1 MVDRTLTAS
10 PTTERAGGPLR
21 AWSLASVIFLLGLII
36 LGGVVR
42 ITDSGLGCPDWPF
55 CHGKVIPSS
64 DPATLIEYSHRMV
77 AAVTG
82 LIIVI
87 TGFVIWRSHRKE
99 RLLTSPIIL
108 AILLLIVQVILGW
121 ITVRTE
127 LNEWLVMAHL
137 TVAQSVL
144 ALMIVITVVGVSLR
158 NPRTGE
164 ATSISTTARNTF
176 IAALVA
182 TFAVILS
189 GAYTQATGAT
199 GACGDSWPLCSG
211 SLFPGTF
218 LEGVHMGHRLLTIL
232 AIPIIVAA
240 ANQAYNLRRQIPSI
254 SRLAPL
260 FIALF
265 VGQIVVGGINVM
277 IGFHRATNVMHLAA
291 ATFVWAALVLLVAVV
306 YLGSRAKTEE
316 RYAA

>member
-82 LIIVI
+82 LIIVV

-144 ALMIVITVVGVSLR
+144 ALMIVIAVAVVGVSLR
-158 NPRTGE
+158 RSQRTGE
-164 ATSISTTARNTF
+164 ATSHIHDCA
-176 IAALVA
+176 
-182 TFAVILS
+182 
-189 GAYTQATGAT
+189 
-199 GACGDSWPLCSG
+199 
-211 SLFPGTF
+211 
-218 LEGVHMGHRLLTIL
+218 
-232 AIPIIVAA
+232 
-240 ANQAYNLRRQIPSI
+240 
-254 SRLAPL
+254 
-260 FIALF
+260 
-265 VGQIVVGGINVM
+265 
-277 IGFHRATNVMHLAA
+277 
-291 ATFVWAALVLLVAVV
+291 
-306 YLGSRAKTEE
+306 
-316 RYAA
+316 

>member
-82 LIIVI
+82 LIIVV

-144 ALMIVITVVGVSLR
+144 A
-158 NPRTGE
+158 
-164 ATSISTTARNTF
+164 
-176 IAALVA
+176 
-182 TFAVILS
+182 
-189 GAYTQATGAT
+189 
-199 GACGDSWPLCSG
+199 
-211 SLFPGTF
+211 
-218 LEGVHMGHRLLTIL
+218 
-232 AIPIIVAA
+232 
-240 ANQAYNLRRQIPSI
+240 
-254 SRLAPL
+254 
-260 FIALF
+260 
-265 VGQIVVGGINVM
+265 
-277 IGFHRATNVMHLAA
+277 
-291 ATFVWAALVLLVAVV
+291 
-306 YLGSRAKTEE
+306 
-316 RYAA
+316 

>member
-82 LIIVI
+82 LIIVV

-99 RLLTSPIIL
+99 RILTSPIIL

-144 ALMIVITVVGVSLR
+144 ALMIVIAVVGVSLR

-211 SLFPGTF
+211 SLFPDTF

-232 AIPIIVAA
+232 AVPIIVAA
-240 ANQAYNLRRQIPSI
+240 ANQAYNLRRQIPGI
-254 SRLAPL
+254 NRLAPL

-265 VGQIVVGGINVM
+265 VGQIVVGGVNVM
-277 IGFHRATNVMHLAA
+277 LGFHRATNVMHLAA

-306 YLGSRAKTEE
+306 YLGARAKTGE

>member
-1 MVDRTLTAS
+1 
-10 PTTERAGGPLR
+10 
-21 AWSLASVIFLLGLII
+21 
-36 LGGVVR
+36 
-42 ITDSGLGCPDWPF
+42 
-55 CHGKVIPSS
+55 
-64 DPATLIEYSHRMV
+64 MV

-82 LIIVI
+82 LIIVV

-144 ALMIVITVVGVSLR
+144 ALMIVIAVAGSKGAHR
-158 NPRTGE
+158 SQPGE
-164 ATSISTTARNTF
+164 PTRISSTARSTF

-211 SLFPGTF
+211 SLFPDTF
-218 LEGVHMGHRLLTIL
+218 LEGVHMGHRLLTIV
-232 AIPIIVAA
+232 AVPIIVAA
-240 ANQAYNLRRQIPSI
+240 ANQAYNLRHQIPSI
-254 SRLAPL
+254 NRLAPL

-265 VGQIVVGGINVM
+265 VGQIIVGGVNVM

-306 YLGSRAKTEE
+306 YLGSRANTEE